1 MDQEHQKARNL
12 LVAIRNEASAD
23 ERLRLIQELENV
35 PVHRLHFHDRWTRI
49 HAPEF
54 PFDCWEEDG
63 YYPERSTLPRDVQ
76 LLMGMMYGKSDIEN
90 GGFHQF
96 FTNSTGRLAPE
107 MVEWCERSNLL
118 EAAIL
123 IREAM
128 SFFGLIY
135 PRSDDLR
142 RARLDWPPSECQR
155 EIYEDQDRSEWDP
168 FYRWDDRFYEDIFPH
183 KADSFDHAA
192 DQWLKCICGINNLSA
207 PPV

>member
-1 MDQEHQKARNL
+1 MDQERLQVRDL
-12 LVAIRNEASAD
+12 LVAIGKEASAD
-23 ERLRLIQELENV
+23 QRFRLIEQLEQV
-35 PVHRLHFHDRWTRI
+35 PVQRLHFHDRWTRI
-49 HAPEF
+49 HAVEF

-76 LLMGMMYGKSDIEN
+76 LLIGMMYGKSDIEN

-118 EAAIL
+118 VAATV

-128 SFFGLIY
+128 SFFGLHY

-142 RARLDWPPSECQR
+142 RTRLHWPLPEGQG
-155 EIYEDQDRSEWDP
+155 ELDEEQDRSEWDP
-168 FYRWDDRFYEDIFPH
+168 FCRLDDRFYEEVFPH
-183 KADSFDHAA
+183 KIDPFDHAA
-192 DQWLKCICGINNLSA
+192 DHWLRSICGITKLSD